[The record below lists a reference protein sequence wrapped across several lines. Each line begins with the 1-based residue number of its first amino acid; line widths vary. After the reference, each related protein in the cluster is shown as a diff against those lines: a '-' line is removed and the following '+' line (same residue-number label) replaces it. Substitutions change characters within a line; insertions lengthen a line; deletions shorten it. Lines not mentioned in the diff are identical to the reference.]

1 MKLLLT
7 IVAAAVVAGAIG
19 WFARPHLS
27 PGVERPVAGPSGDAQ
42 GTRRI
47 LYHQSPM
54 HPWVRSDRPGKC
66 TVCGMDLVPIREG
79 EAPAVDGLVT
89 LGSNAVTVV
98 GVQTEAVRRQ
108 PLVRTFRFAGT
119 IDDDD
124 SRHRILSA
132 YLDGRIEEL
141 FVNNEGAE
149 VVAGQRLARFY
160 SPMLLTAV
168 REYVALRKD
177 ASAAGGPLLLSG
189 AATRLRQLGLTDA
202 QVLSLPETF
211 RENDLAVDILAPMS
225 GTVVKRTVYAGQHV
239 KEGEPLFELGDFTTM
254 WFKFDAYERDL
265 AWLRPGQ
272 AVEITT
278 AALPG
283 RVFTNA
289 VAFIDPNVDAM
300 TRSAKVRVEIPNP
313 SSTVDGRAERLFRHR
328 LFADA
333 RVRTVAPDAL
343 CLPRTAVLST
353 GGAPVAYVE
362 RATGHYEARALRL
375 GRIGDEV
382 VEVTSGLAE
391 GERVVT
397 QGNLLLDSQSQ
408 IAGIPRP
415 EEITGDVA
423 DDHTGLVASP
433 EAKPAAA
440 APVGGPSGGVIAP
453 GAQRAVRDFLKA
465 ADAVREALAADDL
478 ARFNVA
484 AAALLPVVAALPDI
498 GALPALARAGKAAHL
513 PEAKDLPSARK
524 SFYPLSTDL
533 VEVVRGLRGMPDIAA
548 AFADV
553 TLYQCPM
560 VKRAFPEAPKSASW
574 IQLGGPVRNPWFGA
588 DMIDCG
594 TELRR

>member
-1 MKLLLT
+1 MKLLLP
-7 IVAAAVVAGAIG
+7 IVAAAVLAGAIG
-19 WFARPHLS
+19 WFVRPHLS
-27 PGVERPVAGPSGDAQ
+27 PGVERPVAGPAGDAP
-42 GTRRI
+42 GIRRI
-47 LYHQSPM
+47 LYYQSPM

-66 TVCGMDLVPIREG
+66 TVCGMDLVPVREG

-108 PLVRTFRFAGT
+108 PLVRTLRFAGT

-149 VVAGQRLARFY
+149 IVAGQRLARFY

-202 QVLSLPETF
+202 QVLSLPTTF
-211 RENDLAVDILAPMS
+211 RETDLAVDILAPMS

-289 VAFIDPNVDAM
+289 VAFIDPNLDAA
-300 TRSAKVRVEIPNP
+300 TRSAKVRVELPNP

-343 CLPRTAVLST
+343 CLPRSAVLSS

-362 RATGHYEARALRL
+362 RAPGHYEARALRL
-375 GRIGDEV
+375 GRIGDAV
-382 VEVTSGLAE
+382 VEVTAGLAE

-408 IAGIPRP
+408 IAGVPRP
-415 EEITGDVA
+415 EEPAGDGA
-423 DDHTGLVASP
+423 GPVASLKA
-433 EAKPAAA
+433 EPAAA
-440 APVGGPSGGVIAP
+440 GPVGGPSGGVIAP
-453 GAQRAVRDFLKA
+453 GSQRAVRDFLKA
-465 ADAVREALAADDL
+465 ADVVREALAADDL

-484 AAALLPVVAALPDI
+484 AAALHPVVAALPDI

-533 VEVVRGLRGMPDIAA
+533 VEVVHGLRGMPDIAA
-548 AFADV
+548 AFADM

-560 VKRAFPEAPKSASW
+560 VKRAFPGAPKTASW

>member
-1 MKLLLT
+1 MSTDTHSTVHGYTMDKDDYLKRL
-7 IVAAAVVAGAIG
+7 
-19 WFARPHLS
+19 
-27 PGVERPVAGPSGDAQ
+27 
-42 GTRRI
+42 RRI
-47 LYHQSPM
+47 EGQ
-54 HPWVRSDRPGKC
+54 VR
-66 TVCGMDLVPIREG
+66 
-79 EAPAVDGLVT
+79 GL
-89 LGSNAVTVV
+89 
-98 GVQTEAVRRQ
+98 QRM
-108 PLVRTFRFAGT
+108 

-168 REYVALRKD
+168 REYVALRRD
-177 ASAAGGPLLLSG
+177 ATGAGGPLLLSG

-202 QVLSLPETF
+202 QVTALPATF
-211 RENDLAVDILAPMS
+211 RETDLAVDILAPMS
-225 GTVVKRTVYAGQHV
+225 GTVVKRSAYAGQYV

-289 VAFIDPNVDAM
+289 VAFIDPNVDPA
-300 TRSAKVRVEIPNP
+300 TRSTKVRVEIPNP
-313 SSTVDGRAERLFRHR
+313 SSTVDGRVERLFGHR

-343 CLPRTAVLST
+343 CLPRSAVLST

-362 RATGHYEARALRL
+362 RAPGHYEARALRL
-375 GRIGDEV
+375 GRIGDDV
-382 VEVTSGLAE
+382 IEVTAGLAE

-408 IAGIPRP
+408 IAGVPRP
-415 EEITGDVA
+415 EESASDGTGP
-423 DDHTGLVASP
+423 VASP
-433 EAKPAAA
+433 TGKPAAA
-440 APVGGPSGGVIAP
+440 APAVAPVGVVIAP
-453 GAQRAVRDFLKA
+453 GAQRAVRDLLKA

-484 AAALLPVVAALPDI
+484 AAALHPVVAALPDI
-498 GALPALARAGKAAHL
+498 GALPALARAGKSAHL
-513 PEAKDLPSARK
+513 PAAKDLPSARK

-533 VEVVRGLRGMPDIAA
+533 VEVVRGLRGIPDIAA

-560 VKRAFPEAPKSASW
+560 VKRAFPEAPKTASW

>member
-1 MKLLLT
+1 MKLLLP
-7 IVAAAVVAGAIG
+7 IVGAAIVAGAIG

-27 PGVERPVAGPSGDAQ
+27 PGVERPVAGPAGDAP

-47 LYHQSPM
+47 LYYQSPM

-66 TVCGMDLVPIREG
+66 TVCGMDLVPVREG

-108 PLVRTFRFAGT
+108 PLVRTLRFAGT

-177 ASAAGGPLLLSG
+177 AAAAGGALLLSG

-202 QVLSLPETF
+202 QVTSLPATF
-211 RENDLAVDILAPMS
+211 RETDLAVDILAPMS
-225 GTVVKRTVYAGQHV
+225 GTVVKRTAYAGQYV

-289 VAFIDPNVDAM
+289 VAFIDPNVDAV

-313 SSTVDGRAERLFRHR
+313 SSTVEGRAERLFRHR

-362 RATGHYEARALRL
+362 H
-375 GRIGDEV
+375 
-382 VEVTSGLAE
+382 
-391 GERVVT
+391 
-397 QGNLLLDSQSQ
+397 
-408 IAGIPRP
+408 
-415 EEITGDVA
+415 
-423 DDHTGLVASP
+423 
-433 EAKPAAA
+433 
-440 APVGGPSGGVIAP
+440 AP
-453 GAQRAVRDFLKA
+453 GHS
-465 ADAVREALAADDL
+465 EA
-478 ARFNVA
+478 
-484 AAALLPVVAALPDI
+484 
-498 GALPALARAGKAAHL
+498 
-513 PEAKDLPSARK
+513 
-524 SFYPLSTDL
+524 
-533 VEVVRGLRGMPDIAA
+533 
-548 AFADV
+548 
-553 TLYQCPM
+553 
-560 VKRAFPEAPKSASW
+560 
-574 IQLGGPVRNPWFGA
+574 
-588 DMIDCG
+588 
-594 TELRR
+594 

>member
-1 MKLLLT
+1 MKLLLP

-19 WFARPHLS
+19 WFARPRLS
-27 PGVERPVAGPSGDAQ
+27 PGVERPVAGPSADAP
-42 GTRRI
+42 GARRI
-47 LYHQSPM
+47 LYYQSPM
-54 HPWVRSDRPGKC
+54 HPWIRSERPGKC
-66 TVCGMDLVPIREG
+66 TVCGMDLVPVREG
-79 EAPAVDGLVT
+79 EAPAGDGLVT

-98 GVQTEAVRRQ
+98 GVQTGVVRRQ
-108 PLVRTFRFAGT
+108 PLVRTLRFAGT

-168 REYVALRKD
+168 REYVALRHD
-177 ASAAGGPLLLSG
+177 ASGAGGPLLLSG
-189 AATRLRQLGLTDA
+189 AATRLRQLGLTEA
-202 QVLSLPETF
+202 QVTALPTTF
-211 RENDLAVDILAPMS
+211 RETDLAVDILAPTS
-225 GTVVKRTVYAGQHV
+225 GTVVKRTVYAGQYV

-289 VAFIDPNVDAM
+289 LAFIDPNVDPA

-313 SSTVDGRAERLFRHR
+313 SSTVDGRVERLFGHR

-343 CLPRTAVLST
+343 CLPRSAVLST

-362 RATGHYEARALRL
+362 RAPGHYEARALRL
-375 GRIGDEV
+375 GRIGDDV
-382 VEVTSGLAE
+382 VEVTAGLAE

-408 IAGIPRP
+408 IAGVPRP
-415 EEITGDVA
+415 EESAGDGDGTGP
-423 DDHTGLVASP
+423 VASP
-433 EAKPAAA
+433 TGKPAANA
-440 APVGGPSGGVIAP
+440 PAIAPVGVVIAP
-453 GAQRAVRDFLKA
+453 EAQRAVRDLLKA

-478 ARFNVA
+478 ARFNIA
-484 AAALLPVVAALPDI
+484 AAALHPVVAALPDI

-513 PEAKDLPSARK
+513 PSAKDLPSARK

-533 VEVVRGLRGMPDIAA
+533 VEVVRGLRGIPDIAA

-560 VKRAFPEAPKSASW
+560 VKRAFPEAPKTASW

>member
-1 MKLLLT
+1 MKLLLPV
-7 IVAAAVVAGAIG
+7 VAAAVVAGAIG

-27 PGVERPVAGPSGDAQ
+27 PGGEHPVAGPSGDAP

-47 LYHQSPM
+47 LYYQSPM
-54 HPWVRSDRPGKC
+54 HPWIRSDRPGKC
-66 TVCGMDLVPIREG
+66 TVCGMDLVPVREG
-79 EAPAVDGLVT
+79 EAPAGDGLVT

-98 GVQTEAVRRQ
+98 GVRTEAVRRQ
-108 PLVRTFRFAGT
+108 PLVRTLRFAGT

-189 AATRLRQLGLTDA
+189 AATRLRQLGLTEA
-202 QVLSLPETF
+202 QVTALPTTF
-211 RENDLAVDILAPMS
+211 RETDLAVDILAPMS
-225 GTVVKRTVYAGQHV
+225 GTVVKRTAYAGQYV

-265 AWLRPGQ
+265 AWLKPGQ

-289 VAFIDPNVDAM
+289 VAFIDPNIDPA

-313 SSTVDGRAERLFRHR
+313 SSKIDDREERLFRHR

-333 RVRTVAPDAL
+333 RVRTVAPEAL
-343 CLPRTAVLST
+343 CLPRTAVIST

-362 RATGHYEARALRL
+362 HAPGNYEARALRL

-382 VEVTSGLAE
+382 VEVTAGLSE

-408 IAGIPRP
+408 IAGVPRP
-415 EEITGDVA
+415 EEPAIEGDHARPVS
-423 DDHTGLVASP
+423 SP
-433 EAKPAAA
+433 EPKPAAA
-440 APVGGPSGGVIAP
+440 GPAGAAVHGAVAP

-465 ADAVREALAADDL
+465 ADAVREALAADGL

-484 AAALLPVVAALPDI
+484 AAALHPVVAALPEI
-498 GALPALARAGKAAHL
+498 AALPALARAGKAAHL
-513 PEAKDLPSARK
+513 PAAKDLPSARK
-524 SFYPLSTDL
+524 SFYPLSTAL
-533 VEVVRGLRGMPDIAA
+533 VEVVRGLRGIPEIAA
-548 AFADV
+548 ASADA

-560 VKRAFPEAPKSASW
+560 VKRAFPDAPKTATW
-574 IQLGGPVRNPWFGA
+574 IQFGGPVRNPWFGA

>member
-1 MKLLLT
+1 MKLLLP

-27 PGVERPVAGPSGDAQ
+27 PGGERPVAATSGDAA

-47 LYHQSPM
+47 LYYQSPM

-66 TVCGMDLVPIREG
+66 TVCGMDLVPVREG

-108 PLVRTFRFAGT
+108 PLVRTLRFAGT

-177 ASAAGGPLLLSG
+177 ASATGGPLLLSG

-202 QVLSLPETF
+202 QVLSLPTTF
-211 RENDLAVDILAPMS
+211 RETDLAVDILAPMS
-225 GTVVKRTVYAGQHV
+225 GTVVKRTVYAGQYV

-272 AVEITT
+272 TVEITT

-289 VAFIDPNVDAM
+289 VAFIDPNVDAA

-313 SSTVDGRAERLFRHR
+313 SSTVDGREERLFRHR

-333 RVRTVAPDAL
+333 QVRTVAPDAL
-343 CLPRTAVLST
+343 CLPRSAVLST

-362 RATGHYEARALRL
+362 HAPGNYEARALRL

-382 VEVTSGLAE
+382 VEVTAGLAE

-408 IAGIPRP
+408 IAGVPRP
-415 EEITGDVA
+415 EEPVGDGDRTGP
-423 DDHTGLVASP
+423 VASP
-433 EAKPAAA
+433 QARPAAA
-440 APVGGPSGGVIAP
+440 APVGAAVGVVIAP

-465 ADAVREALAADDL
+465 ADAVRESLAADDL

-484 AAALLPVVAALPDI
+484 AAALHPVVAALPDI

-524 SFYPLSTDL
+524 SFYPLSTAL
-533 VEVVRGLRGMPDIAA
+533 VEVVRGLRGIPDIAA

-560 VKRAFPEAPKSASW
+560 VKRAFPEAPKTASW

>member
-1 MKLLLT
+1 MKLLLP

-27 PGVERPVAGPSGDAQ
+27 PGIERPVAGTSGDAA

-47 LYHQSPM
+47 LYYQSPM

-66 TVCGMDLVPIREG
+66 TVCGMDLVPVREG

-108 PLVRTFRFAGT
+108 PLVRTLRFAGT

-177 ASAAGGPLLLSG
+177 ASATGGPLLLSG

-202 QVLSLPETF
+202 QVLSLPTTF
-211 RENDLAVDILAPMS
+211 RETDLAVDILAPMS
-225 GTVVKRTVYAGQHV
+225 GTVVKRTVYAGQYV

-272 AVEITT
+272 TVEITT

-289 VAFIDPNVDAM
+289 VAFIDPNVDAA

-313 SSTVDGRAERLFRHR
+313 SSRVDGREERLFRHR

-343 CLPRTAVLST
+343 CLPRSAVLST

-362 RATGHYEARALRL
+362 HAPGNYEARALRL

-382 VEVTSGLAE
+382 VEVTAGLAE

-408 IAGIPRP
+408 IAGVPRP
-415 EEITGDVA
+415 EEPVGDGDRTGP
-423 DDHTGLVASP
+423 VASP
-433 EAKPAAA
+433 EPKPASA
-440 APVGGPSGGVIAP
+440 APVGGPTGVVVPP
-453 GAQRAVRDFLKA
+453 GAQRAVRDLLKA
-465 ADAVREALAADDL
+465 ADAVRESLAADDL

-484 AAALLPVVAALPDI
+484 AAALHPVVAALPDI

-524 SFYPLSTDL
+524 SFYPLSTAL
-533 VEVVRGLRGMPDIAA
+533 VEVVRGLRGIPDIAA

-560 VKRAFPEAPKSASW
+560 VKRAFPEAPKTASW

>member
-1 MKLLLT
+1 MKLLLP

-27 PGVERPVAGPSGDAQ
+27 PGGGRPVAGPSDDAP

-47 LYHQSPM
+47 LYYQSPM
-54 HPWVRSDRPGKC
+54 HPWVRSDQPGRC
-66 TVCGMDLVPIREG
+66 TVCGMDLVPVREG

-108 PLVRTFRFAGT
+108 PLVRTLRFAGT

-124 SRHRILSA
+124 SRHRILGA

-149 VVAGQRLARFY
+149 IVAGQRLARFY

-202 QVLSLPETF
+202 QVLSLPTTF
-211 RENDLAVDILAPMS
+211 RETDLAVDILAPMS

-289 VAFIDPNVDAM
+289 VAFIDPNVDAV

-313 SSTVDGRAERLFRHR
+313 SSTVDGREERLFRHR

-362 RATGHYEARALRL
+362 RAPGHYEARALRL

-382 VEVTSGLAE
+382 VEVTAGLAE

-408 IAGIPRP
+408 IAGVPRP
-415 EEITGDVA
+415 EDPAGDDA
-423 DDHTGLVASP
+423 GPVASP
-433 EAKPAAA
+433 QAKPAPA

-478 ARFNVA
+478 TRFNLA
-484 AAALLPVVAALPDI
+484 AAALHPVVGALPDI

-533 VEVVRGLRGMPDIAA
+533 VEVVRGLRGIPDIAA

-560 VKRAFPEAPKSASW
+560 VKRAFPGAPKTASW
-574 IQLGGPVRNPWFGA
+574 IQLGVPVRNPWFGA

>member
-1 MKLLLT
+1 MKLLLP
-7 IVAAAVVAGAIG
+7 IVATAVVAGAIG

-27 PGVERPVAGPSGDAQ
+27 HGAGHGDAGPAADAS

-47 LYHQSPM
+47 LYFQSPM
-54 HPWVRSDRPGKC
+54 HPWIRSDLPGKC
-66 TVCGMDLVPIREG
+66 TVCGMDLVPVREG
-79 EAPAVDGLVT
+79 EAPAADGLVT

-98 GVQTEAVRRQ
+98 GVRTEAVRRE
-108 PLVRTFRFAGT
+108 PLVRTLRFAGT

-168 REYVALRKD
+168 REHVALRRD
-177 ASAAGGPLLLSG
+177 ASVTADSSLLAGS
-189 AATRLRQLGLTDA
+189 ATRLRQLGLTDA
-202 QVLSLPETF
+202 QVTALPGTF
-211 RENDLAVDILAPMS
+211 RETDLAIDILAPMS
-225 GTVVKRTVYAGQHV
+225 GTVVKRTAYAGQYV

-278 AALPG
+278 VALPG

-289 VAFIDPNVDAM
+289 VAFIDPNVDPA
-300 TRSAKVRVEIPNP
+300 TRSAKVRVEVPNP

-343 CLPRTAVLST
+343 CVPRSAVLST

-362 RATGHYEARALRL
+362 HAPGNYEARALRL
-375 GRIGDEV
+375 GRVGDEL
-382 VEVTSGLAE
+382 VEVTAGLAE

-408 IAGIPRP
+408 IAGVARP
-415 EEITGDVA
+415 AELPEPEGAGVGPVVQPEGRSAAAVPVVA
-423 DDHTGLVASP
+423 P
-433 EAKPAAA
+433 PAAA
-440 APVGGPSGGVIAP
+440 MTET
-453 GAQRAVRDFLKA
+453 AQRAVRDFLKA

-478 ARFNVA
+478 ARFNA
-484 AAALLPVVAALPDI
+484 AATALHPVVAALPEI
-498 GALPALARAGKAAHL
+498 AALPALARAGKAAHL
-513 PEAKDLPSARK
+513 PEAKDLSSARK

-533 VEVVRGLRGMPDIAA
+533 VEAVRGLRSASGTGAM
-548 AFADV
+548 FTDV
-553 TLYQCPM
+553 KLYQCPM
-560 VKRAFPEAPKSASW
+560 VKRAFPDAPKTAAW

-588 DMIDCG
+588 DMLDCG

>member
-1 MKLLLT
+1 MKLLLPV
-7 IVAAAVVAGAIG
+7 VAAAVVAGAIG

-27 PGVERPVAGPSGDAQ
+27 PGGEHPVAGPSGDAP

-47 LYHQSPM
+47 LYYQSPM
-54 HPWVRSDRPGKC
+54 HPWIRSDRPGKC
-66 TVCGMDLVPIREG
+66 TVCGMDLVPVREG
-79 EAPAVDGLVT
+79 EAPAGDGLVT

-98 GVQTEAVRRQ
+98 GVRTEAVRRQ
-108 PLVRTFRFAGT
+108 PLVRTLRFAGT

-124 SRHRILSA
+124 SRHRILGA

-189 AATRLRQLGLTDA
+189 AATRLRQLGLTEA
-202 QVLSLPETF
+202 QVTALPTTF
-211 RENDLAVDILAPMS
+211 RETDLAVDILAPMS
-225 GTVVKRTVYAGQHV
+225 GTVVKRTAYAGQYV

-265 AWLRPGQ
+265 AWLKPGQ

-289 VAFIDPNVDAM
+289 VAFIDPNIDPA

-313 SSTVDGRAERLFRHR
+313 SSKIDDREERLFRHR

-333 RVRTVAPDAL
+333 RVRTVAPEAL
-343 CLPRTAVLST
+343 CLPRTAVIST

-362 RATGHYEARALRL
+362 HAPGNYEARALRL

-382 VEVTSGLAE
+382 VEVTAGLSE

-408 IAGIPRP
+408 IAGVPRP
-415 EEITGDVA
+415 EEPAIEGDHARPVS
-423 DDHTGLVASP
+423 SP
-433 EAKPAAA
+433 EPKPAAA
-440 APVGGPSGGVIAP
+440 GPAGAAVHGAVAP

-465 ADAVREALAADDL
+465 ADAVREALAADGL

-484 AAALLPVVAALPDI
+484 AAALHPVVAALPEI
-498 GALPALARAGKAAHL
+498 AALPALARAGKAAHL
-513 PEAKDLPSARK
+513 PAAKDLPSARK
-524 SFYPLSTDL
+524 SFYPLSTAL
-533 VEVVRGLRGMPDIAA
+533 VEVVRGLRGIPEIAA
-548 AFADV
+548 ASADA

-560 VKRAFPEAPKSASW
+560 VKRAFPDAPKTATW
-574 IQLGGPVRNPWFGA
+574 IQFGGPVRNPWFGA